1 MNIFERAKNILYSI
15 ATFNSATHYPWGGI
29 AASLI
34 AYPLV
39 MMGRMI
45 YLFSI
50 DLFYNFLI
58 LFMIL
63 FLGMIQFVLDSL
75 PIDRRND
82 IVINRLLGI
91 MIGYYYIPFQ
101 FKFILISLLIFHM
114 LRAALPKIIIS
125 QWKIDLEACPGLA
138 GTISLDIITGITSNI
153 CIHLLRLL
161 LG

>member
-1 MNIFERAKNILYSI
+1 MNIFERAKNTLYTI
-15 ATFNSATHYPWGGI
+15 ATFNITGSYPWGGI
-29 AASLI
+29 AASLL

-39 MMGRMI
+39 MLGRMT
-45 YLFSI
+45 YLFSV
-50 DLFYNFLI
+50 DLFYNFFI
-58 LFMIL
+58 IFMMV

-101 FKFILISLLIFHM
+101 FKFIIISLLTFHT
-114 LRAALPKIIIS
+114 LRAALPKFIIS

-138 GTISLDIITGITSNI
+138 GAVSLDIITGVVSNI